1 MNRLSTT
8 FRTLIRMRHPYTDP
22 FEMQR
27 AQSLWRMVWG
37 VTVIGLITVLGYIP
51 FFAPDLLLNLGV
63 ELWLVVLG
71 MIIVLVLINRGSL
84 LSATV
89 LFVVELF
96 AGTVL
101 SYLLVGSQ
109 ANLIAF
115 SIPIIAAGVLINRRG
130 MIVMLIL
137 TLAALLLSNL
147 LTSVNA
153 LPTGVVLAPSA
164 AIINTV
170 LTLAV
175 GGIILIVFSGGQRT
189 LLRQNLTLTRELRNS
204 ATLAQT
210 VAAMRSL
217 DELLDQAVRLIR
229 DQLDFYHVQIF
240 LFEEKTQLLVL
251 RAGTT
256 LVSGR
261 SNTEQRRIAPDDEGV
276 INRVARSRIMQQIT
290 LGDSLS
296 RRSELLAAM
305 QSELTLPLA
314 REDTLLGV
322 LDIQSADVDS
332 FTGQNIEV
340 LQAMA
345 AQLAVAV
352 QNTHLTSDLKL
363 MDEEHQRL
371 SKQMQAVALET
382 DQLNQEVSG
391 QLWASY
397 FTGRGDA
404 AIGYDWG
411 ENGVTKNAE
420 SRPSLDRGLTS
431 TTPQLVTDGAEQV
444 LSVPIVSRGQVLG
457 IMEFRTPLTRSWNSR
472 SLELAQVISERLA
485 LALDNLRLFE
495 QAQVIARREQ
505 LVSKIGADLQA
516 KTDIDSLITVAAEA
530 FQEALG
536 ASRTNV
542 RLGIPQEKTIQDGR
556 HS

>member
-1 MNRLSTT
+1 MNRLSAT

-153 LPTGVVLAPSA
+153 LPTGVVLAPTA
-164 AIINTV
+164 AIIITV
-170 LTLAV
+170 VTLAV
-175 GGIILIVFSGGQRT
+175 GGLILIVFSGGQRT

-229 DQLDFYHVQIF
+229 DQLDFY
-240 LFEEKTQLLVL
+240 
-251 RAGTT
+251 
-256 LVSGR
+256 
-261 SNTEQRRIAPDDEGV
+261 
-276 INRVARSRIMQQIT
+276 
-290 LGDSLS
+290 
-296 RRSELLAAM
+296 
-305 QSELTLPLA
+305 
-314 REDTLLGV
+314 
-322 LDIQSADVDS
+322 
-332 FTGQNIEV
+332 
-340 LQAMA
+340 
-345 AQLAVAV
+345 
-352 QNTHLTSDLKL
+352 
-363 MDEEHQRL
+363 
-371 SKQMQAVALET
+371 
-382 DQLNQEVSG
+382 
-391 QLWASY
+391 
-397 FTGRGDA
+397 
-404 AIGYDWG
+404 
-411 ENGVTKNAE
+411 
-420 SRPSLDRGLTS
+420 
-431 TTPQLVTDGAEQV
+431 
-444 LSVPIVSRGQVLG
+444 
-457 IMEFRTPLTRSWNSR
+457 
-472 SLELAQVISERLA
+472 
-485 LALDNLRLFE
+485 
-495 QAQVIARREQ
+495 
-505 LVSKIGADLQA
+505 
-516 KTDIDSLITVAAEA
+516 
-530 FQEALG
+530 
-536 ASRTNV
+536 
-542 RLGIPQEKTIQDGR
+542 
-556 HS
+556 